1 MQEKVKLFHKSGKYD
16 WFVSTDGAIIRVT
29 NGKKKG
35 IIRETKSYVT
45 GGQQGS
51 QYLALSIND
60 ADEKYIHRI
69 VAKAFI
75 PNPEGKLSVNHID
88 CDKTNN
94 HVSNLEW
101 VTYAENMKHAIDNG
115 RNTMHARKLTFE
127 QANDIRE
134 LWETTDLK
142 QTEIARMYSVHQNT
156 IKQIIDNK
164 TYREDV

>member
-1 MQEKVKLFHKSGKYD
+1 MNERIKQFHKSGKYD
-16 WFVSTDGAIIRVT
+16 WFVSTDGAITRVT

-45 GGQQGS
+45 GGRTGS

-60 ADEKYIHRI
+60 ADEKYVHRI

-75 PNPEGKLSVNHID
+75 PNPEGKIAVNHID
-88 CDKTNN
+88 LDKTNN

-101 VTYAENMKHAIDNG
+101 VTYAENKKHANDAGIG
-115 RNTMHARKLTFE
+115 KALARLLTYQE
-127 QANDIRE
+127 AQDIRE

-142 QTEIARMYSVHQNT
+142 QSEIATMYGVHSNT
-156 IKQIIDNK
+156 IRQIRDNK
-164 TYREDV
+164 TYTEDV

>member
-1 MQEKVKLFHKSGKYD
+1 MEERMKLFHKSKRYD
-16 WFVSTDGAIIRVT
+16 WFVSTTGAIAKVT
-29 NGKKKG
+29 NGKTKG
-35 IIRETKSYVT
+35 IIKEAKSYVT

-101 VTYAENMKHAIDNG
+101 VSYAENMKHANDNG

-127 QANDIRE
+127 QAQDIRE

-142 QTEIARMYSVHQNT
+142 QSEIATMYGVYSQT
-156 IKQIIDNK
+156 IKQIRDNK
-164 TYREDV
+164 TYTEDV